1 MDRINRILQDLQ
13 AQKEKPSQPEGWMA
27 DTARGPDACVLGVL
41 YYLAVCRGPVVL
53 ALVIPV
59 PVVAGSAGPKPGS
72 LRLFGFFTVRLV
84 MAFIAVRLLLGDA
97 AVRPTLVL
105 LASL

>member
-1 MDRINRILQDLQ
+1 
-13 AQKEKPSQPEGWMA
+13 
-27 DTARGPDACVLGVL
+27 
-41 YYLAVCRGPVVL
+41 
-53 ALVIPV
+53 
-59 PVVAGSAGPKPGS
+59 
-72 LRLFGFFTVRLV
+72 

>member
-1 MDRINRILQDLQ
+1 
-13 AQKEKPSQPEGWMA
+13 
-27 DTARGPDACVLGVL
+27 
-41 YYLAVCRGPVVL
+41 
-53 ALVIPV
+53 
-59 PVVAGSAGPKPGS
+59 

-84 MAFIAVRLLLGDA
+84 MAFIAVRLLLGEA